1 MAAERRP
8 LLLILGARSDIGK
21 ALAKVAAAADYS
33 VLLAARNSSQLEEFA
48 ECLRHG
54 YCVEATACEFDVLA
68 IDTHGDFL
76 DKLPSL
82 PDIVVCLIGLMGS
95 QRSAQLSF
103 TEAELILRTNLLG
116 PLSILSHV
124 ANRME
129 SRGHGAIIAVS
140 SVAGDRGRAENYIYG
155 SAKAGLTTFLSGLR
169 QRLGR
174 TPVRV
179 VTVKLGWVRTR
190 MTAGREGLL
199 IVTPDAIAPG
209 LFKACTKARAIVYLP
224 WYWRPIMTLLCAIP
238 EPVFRRLRITSERAL
253 S

>member
-1 MAAERRP
+1 MAAERQP
-8 LLLILGARSDIGK
+8 SFLILGARSDIAK
-21 ALAKVAAAADYS
+21 ALAKVAAAAGCS
-33 VLLAARNSSQLEEFA
+33 VLLAARNSSRLEEFA
-48 ECLRHG
+48 ECLRQS
-54 YCVEATACEFDVLA
+54 YCVEATVFDFDVLA
-68 IDTHGDFL
+68 IDTHAAFL

-95 QRSAQLSF
+95 QRSAQLRF

-116 PLSILSHV
+116 PLSILGHV

-129 SRGHGAIIAVS
+129 TRGHGAVIAVS

-179 VTVKLGWVRTR
+179 VTIKLGWVRTR
-190 MTAGREGLL
+190 MTAGSEGLL
-199 IVTPDAIAPG
+199 MVTPNAIAPG
-209 LFKACTKARAIVYLP
+209 LFKACTKARGIVYLP

-238 EPVFRRLRITSERAL
+238 EPLFRRLRITREQPL